1 MSIRWPRLLSPT
13 NLSQII
19 RMQKNPLTA
28 LQIFSEA
35 QSKYPNYRHNGPVY
49 ATMIGIL
56 GNSGRIAEM
65 KEVINQMKNDSCEC
79 KDSVFVAAIKTYAR
93 AGLLD
98 EAVSLFK
105 NLLQFN
111 CVNWTQSF
119 NTLLEIMVDE
129 SKLEEACRLFVEHC
143 CGWEV
148 SSRVRSLNLLMLALC
163 QKGRSDIALHVFQ
176 EMDYQSC
183 NPDRESY
190 LILMRGLCEDRRLN
204 EATHLLYSMFWRIS
218 QKGCAEDIVIYR
230 TLLDA
235 LCDNGQVEEAVEIL
249 GKILRKGLKAPKRFR
264 HQLDLS
270 QCGNGGDTEGIK
282 RLINEALARG
292 GNPSF
297 ASYSAM
303 AVDLYNENKVVV
315 GDTVLNEM
323 QERGFRPTALVY
335 EAKVAAL
342 CMERKI
348 VEAVEVIE
356 KDMVE
361 ANCVPTL
368 KVYSVVVRGL
378 CNEKQ
383 SVLAFEFLKKME
395 KKVGCVSDKET
406 YGVLVDGLSS
416 ESRFLEASQV
426 LQEMLIKSKLP
437 CAETY
442 SRVVRGLCSVG
453 RHYEAVMWVEEM
465 ISQAI
470 LPDYTVWNSLVASV
484 CCNIA
489 NIEVC
494 SEIYNRLKSSSSM

>member
-28 LQIFSEA
+28 LKIFSEA

-49 ATMIGIL
+49 ATVIGIL
-56 GNSGRIAEM
+56 GSSGRITEM
-65 KEVINQMKNDSCEC
+65 KEVINQMKSDSCEC
-79 KDSVFVAAIKTYAR
+79 KDSVFVTAIKTYAR
-93 AGLLD
+93 AGQLD
-98 EAVSLFK
+98 EA
-105 NLLQFN
+105 FN

-119 NTLLEIMVDE
+119 NTLVEIMVEE
-129 SKLEEACRLFVEHC
+129 SRLEDACRLFVEHC

-190 LILMRGLCEDRRLN
+190 RILMRGLCEDRRLN

-235 LCDNGQVEEAVEIL
+235 LCDNGKVEEAVEML
-249 GKILRKGLKAPKRFR
+249 GKILRKGLKAPKKFR
-264 HQLDLS
+264 LQLDLS
-270 QCGNGGDTEGIK
+270 RYNYGEDTEGIK
-282 RLINEALARG
+282 RLINAALVRG
-292 GNPSF
+292 GNPSL

-303 AVDLYNENKVVV
+303 AIDLYNENKINEA
-315 GDTVLNEM
+315 DAVLNEM
-323 QERGFRPTALVY
+323 HDRGFRPTSIVY
-335 EAKVAAL
+335 GAKAAAL
-342 CMERKI
+342 CRERKV
-348 VEAVEVIE
+348 VEAVEMIE
-356 KDMVE
+356 KEMVW
-361 ANCVPTL
+361 ANCVPTV
-368 KVYSVVVRGL
+368 KMFSIVVKGL
-378 CNEKQ
+378 CHEKQ

-395 KKVGCVSDKET
+395 KQVGCVADKET
-406 YGVLVDGLSS
+406 YGVLVYGLCC

-426 LQEMLIKSKLP
+426 LQEMLIRSRLP

-442 SRVVRGLCSVG
+442 SKVIRGLCSVG
-453 RHYEAVMWVEEM
+453 RQYDAVMWLEEM

-470 LPDYTVWNSLVASV
+470 LPEYTVWNSLVTSV

-489 NIEVC
+489 NNEACTEV
-494 SEIYNRLKSSSSM
+494 YNRLKSSPSV